1 MPNIKKG
8 LFNPCQDVKSHNFS
22 KLFTFFLLLGL
33 LVFPFPYVQ
42 AAEVTL
48 AWDPVDSPEL
58 AGYQIYY
65 GSEPGNYQWVV
76 DVGNI
81 TSFSLGNL
89 TIGATY
95 YSAATAY
102 TTTGQESGFSNEV
115 SFTVPECT
123 YALSS
128 ASASFSSSGGTGSTS
143 VTTSSYCNW
152 STASGVS
159 WVTLPTPS
167 GLGSA
172 TLTYTVAP
180 NTTTVA
186 RTAALTI
193 AGNVLTITQA
203 GIAPAIVSTYTI
215 TASASSGGT
224 ISPSGTI
231 TVSSGTSKTYRIT
244 PANRNFKISRV
255 VVDGTNKGAIS
266 SYTFTN
272 ITAKHTISAYFVRK

>member
-1 MPNIKKG
+1 MQNIKKNF
-8 LFNPCQDVKSHNFS
+8 LNPCQIAKSHNS
-22 KLFTFFLLLGL
+22 IKLFTFFLLLGL
-33 LVFPFPYVQ
+33 LVFPFQYAR

-76 DVGNI
+76 DVGNV

-115 SFTVPECT
+115 SFTVPGCT
-123 YALSS
+123 YTLAP
-128 ASASFSSSGGTGSTS
+128 ASASFSSSGGTGSAT
-143 VTTSSYCNW
+143 VTTPSYCNW
-152 STASGVS
+152 STASGVP
-159 WVTLPTPS
+159 WVILNATT
-167 GLGSA
+167 GLGTP
-172 TLTYTVAP
+172 TLTYSVAP
-180 NTTTVA
+180 NTATTS

-224 ISPSGTI
+224 ISPSGTS
-231 TVSSGTSKTYRIT
+231 TVSSGTSKTYTIA
-244 PANRNFKISRV
+244 PSNKNFKIYKV
-255 VVDGTNKGAIS
+255 IVDGADKGALTS
-266 SYTFTN
+266 HTFTSIASN
-272 ITAKHTISAYFVRK
+272 HTISASFVKK